1 MKKQRNY
8 CQCGGECGQ
17 SHGRFHHCEVYEG
30 QAQPGGS
37 WATLRPYG
45 ARKIEMCDNCR
56 WASDRYR
63 QDLKKRQLSFGFAT
77 ARKDA
82 PPGRQEAPQARQWRS
97 DGLAPGQSLYKA

>member
-1 MKKQRNY
+1 MKPREY
-8 CQCGGECGQ
+8 CQCEGECGQ
-17 SHGRFHHCEVYEG
+17 THGRFRHCEHYHG
-30 QAQPGGS
+30 QGFDAPG
-37 WATLRPYG
+37 WVVLRPYG
-45 ARKIEMCDNCR
+45 AKKIQMCDDCR
-56 WASDRYR
+56 RASDNYR